1 MKTENQTLDLENM
14 IDEDLTDFGEAAD
27 YVDPP
32 DGRYSFMVNKGEI
45 TKFED
50 DDGNV
55 IQNIRL
61 TYTIQETTELTKS
74 NEPPVADGSYV
85 TQKWPGTLEGVK
97 RFKLQARKILGVENL
112 DGSTLGQIFEALTD
126 CTFDGVVTHRKWK
139 FAGKE
144 GISVNIRVI

>member
-1 MKTENQTLDLENM
+1 MKNETLDLEKM
-14 IDEDLTDFGEAAD
+14 IDEDLTDLGEAAD

-32 DGRYSFMVNKGEI
+32 DGRYGFIVNKGEI
-45 TKFED
+45 TKFEN
-50 DDGNV
+50 DDGEST
-55 IQNIRL
+55 QNIRL
-61 TYTIQETTELTKS
+61 TYAIRETIELTNN

-85 TQKWPGTLEGVK
+85 TQKWAGTVEGVK

-126 CTFDGVVTHRKWK
+126 AEFEGVVTHRKWK

-144 GISVNIRVI
+144 GSTVNVRVIL

>member
-1 MKTENQTLDLENM
+1 MKTENQILDLENM

-32 DGRYSFMVNKGEI
+32 DGRYSFTVIKGEI
-45 TKFED
+45 TKYEN
-50 DDGNV
+50 DDGEV
-55 IQNIRL
+55 SQGIRL
-61 TYTIQETTELTKS
+61 TYAINETTELTNS

-85 TQKWPGTLEGVK
+85 TQKWAGTVEGVK

-112 DGSTLGQIFEALTD
+112 VGSNLGQIFEAVTD
-126 CTFDGVVTHRKWK
+126 AEFDGVVTHRKWK
-139 FAGKE
+139 YMGKE